1 MSSPNQ
7 RGPVDSGRAG
17 ITIGLKASQ
26 SIKPILL
33 AVIVAAALV
42 VFGLRLV
49 PEPAGDRAIFEAVA
63 DGLRSGQQLYAE
75 VYDNKDPLFF
85 YAVAFQRLGGPMGG
99 WLFEITALGLGAW
112 SLSSLQQWLRG
123 KHQTREDWLL
133 GILGALLMSGGFW
146 GAGQPQLPASALTL
160 LSLLLLCQ
168 GHAFRAGIAAGV
180 VAGFKLICLPLP
192 IVFAICWLAPT
203 VQMAQIKRYCSG
215 LALALSTGALV
226 LAFRGEL
233 WAYGQALAN
242 NALYSQGLL
251 VQAGSPLDVLASH
264 GRTLFLSSK
273 NNLLMLL
280 ALVSATAI
288 CIQAAKSGG
297 PHRRLAQASLA
308 LLLTGAAIT
317 LSTGLW
323 AGHLQLLY
331 PGQCLALLLVVNQ
344 WQPNLS
350 WQRALRLPSLL
361 LLTAFLSGTLDL
373 SPTYWLKPNQIAD
386 KIERIN
392 QLSVEELALRDTFA
406 HGLHSFARL
415 GGNSERIPVG
425 WKGSKLAC
433 ADFHQYGFYELTRLN
448 AILKCT
454 EQAPVVLVSPSFSRW
469 NGVPSWLPEEA
480 QGALITSRWNGFVE
494 AAETMLAQRF
504 RCHWAAADTRICIQ
518 RGR

>member
-1 MSSPNQ
+1 M
-7 RGPVDSGRAG
+7 
-17 ITIGLKASQ
+17 ITTALELKASQ

-85 YAVAFQRLGGPMGG
+85 YAVAFQRLCGPMGG
-99 WLFEITALGLGAW
+99 WLFEITALGLGSW

-123 KHQTREDWLL
+123 NHQTREDWLL

-168 GHAFRAGIAAGV
+168 GHEFRAGLAAGV

-203 VQMAQIKRYCSG
+203 LQLGQIKRYCSG

-233 WAYGQALAN
+233 WAYAQALAN
-242 NALYSQGLL
+242 NILYSQGLL

-297 PHRRLAQASLA
+297 TAPAAGPSQPGAVAHRCSDHIVD
-308 LLLTGAAIT
+308 GFV
-317 LSTGLW
+317 G
-323 AGHLQLLY
+323 
-331 PGQCLALLLVVNQ
+331 
-344 WQPNLS
+344 
-350 WQRALRLPSLL
+350 RAPA
-361 LLTAFLSGTLDL
+361 TALSGPVL
-373 SPTYWLKPNQIAD
+373 S
-386 KIERIN
+386 
-392 QLSVEELALRDTFA
+392 SVAGGEPVAAQSELATGPSSAELVAAYRLSQRHA
-406 HGLHSFARL
+406 GSFANL
-415 GGNSERIPVG
+415 
-425 WKGSKLAC
+425 LA
-433 ADFHQYGFYELTRLN
+433 
-448 AILKCT
+448 
-454 EQAPVVLVSPSFSRW
+454 
-469 NGVPSWLPEEA
+469 EA
-480 QGALITSRWNGFVE
+480 KSNCR
-494 AAETMLAQRF
+494 
-504 RCHWAAADTRICIQ
+504 
-518 RGR
+518 